1 MSAAAVPAAPREPA
15 PSRPLWVSVEG
26 INGIG
31 KTTAARA
38 LSASLDGRCLLLDEL
53 TDQAGDTL
61 PGRVISALAADDDVF
76 LRTGYPVV
84 ETLALLALKVR
95 EAERLA
101 AIPAPPEVEVVIE
114 DRGVDSVAVYQAAIL
129 SAQVSGADP
138 TDIARHVLATVSR
151 WRRLPDATVLLTG
164 DREVCTRRF
173 ADRIGRTLAPRD
185 LRVIEQAEFLYTGL
199 AAVETDRYTVIDAT
213 GKPAEAVADEVGAV
227 VQDLVKQ
234 READHVA

>member
-1 MSAAAVPAAPREPA
+1 MSAAAVPAPRREPA
-15 PSRPLWVSVEG
+15 SPRPLWVSFEG
-26 INGIG
+26 INGVG

-38 LSASLDGRCLLLDEL
+38 LAACLGERCLLLDEL

-61 PGRVISALAADDDVF
+61 PGRVISALAAEDDVF

-101 AIPAPPEVEVVIE
+101 DLPAAPQVVIE

-129 SAQVSGADP
+129 SAQVPRAKP
-138 TDIARHVLATVSR
+138 ADIAQHVLATMSR
-151 WRRLPDATVLLTG
+151 WRPLPDATVLLIG

-173 ADRIGRTLAPRD
+173 VDRIGRTLAPRD
-185 LRVIEQAEFLYTGL
+185 LRVIGTADTLYTGL
-199 AAVETDRYTVIDAT
+199 AAAEPHRYTVIDTT
-213 GKPAEAVADEVGAV
+213 GRPAEAVADEVGAV
-227 VQDLVKQ
+227 VQDLVKR
-234 READHVA
+234 READRAA

>member
-1 MSAAAVPAAPREPA
+1 MSAAAVPVPRREPG

-26 INGIG
+26 INGVG

-38 LSASLDGRCLLLDEL
+38 LAASLGEQCLLLDEL

-61 PGRVISALAADDDVF
+61 PGRVISALAAEGDVF

-84 ETLALLALKVR
+84 ETLALLALKIR

-101 AIPAPPEVEVVIE
+101 DLPTTPEVVIE

-129 SAQVSGADP
+129 STQVPRADP
-138 TDIARHVLATVSR
+138 ADISRHVLSSVSR
-151 WRRLPDATVLLTG
+151 WRPLPDATILLTG
-164 DREVCTRRF
+164 NREACTRRF

-185 LRVIEQAEFLYTGL
+185 LRVIEQADTLYTGL
-199 AAVETDRYTVIDAT
+199 AAAEPDRYTVIDTT
-213 GKPAEAVADEVGAV
+213 GRPADAVADEVGAV

-234 READHVA
+234 READRAA